1 MLTRRICH
9 VFVISLFAGFSCVSA
24 SEPHYDTIKL
34 TAETIAGANRI
45 EAYLPEIQHKN
56 IALVANHSSLVTG
69 VPLSDTLQKLGVSI
83 AKIFSPEHGFNGTKK
98 EGEIVNDE
106 IKSEYSI
113 PIISL
118 YGNKKKPS
126 VSDLDNIDLVIFDI
140 QDVGVRF
147 YTYISTLTLVMEAC
161 AENKIPLI
169 VLDRPNPN
177 GFYIDGPVLDTAFRS
192 FVGMHPVPVIYGLT
206 IGEYA
211 MMVNGENWL
220 ENGLKCDLRIIP
232 LKNYNRN
239 QIELLS
245 APPSPNLKTWQS
257 IYLYPSLCF
266 FEGTIISVGRGTEKP
281 FEVFGHPN
289 LLTGSF
295 QFVPHGDNTVL
306 ANKVC
311 YGQNLSGYAENYIFN
326 QKIIVLN
333 WLINSYNILLEGD
346 TFFNAYFDNL
356 AGTDQLRKDI
366 ISHLPEEQIRA
377 KWMSDIEVYKKIRI
391 KYLLYPDFE

>member
-1 MLTRRICH
+1 MLTRRIYR
-9 VFVISLFAGFSCVSA
+9 VFVISLFTCISCASA
-24 SEPHYDTIKL
+24 SVPQIDTLRL
-34 TAETIAGANRI
+34 TDETISGASQFSLYI
-45 EAYLPEIQHKN
+45 PDIQNKN
-56 IALVANHSSLVTG
+56 IALVANLSSHIAG
-69 VPLSDTLQKLGVSI
+69 VLLADTLQKLGVSI
-83 AKIFSPEHGFNGTKK
+83 RKIFSPEHGFKGTQK

-106 IKSEYSI
+106 TKSENSI

-126 VSDLDNIDLVIFDI
+126 VSDLKDIDLVIFDI

-161 AENKIPLI
+161 AKNNIPMI

-192 FVGMHPVPVIYGLT
+192 FIGMHPVPVVYGLT

-220 ENGLKCDLRIIP
+220 EKGLKCDLKVIP
-232 LKNYNRN
+232 LKNYKRN
-239 QIELLS
+239 QISLLPT
-245 APPSPNLKTWQS
+245 PPSPNLKSWQA
-257 IYLYPSLCF
+257 IYLYPSLCL
-266 FEGTIISVGRGTEKP
+266 FEGTCLSVGRGTDRP
-281 FEVFGHPN
+281 FEVYGHPN
-289 LLTGSF
+289 MMTGSF
-295 QFVPHGDNTVL
+295 QFIPTGENTVL

-311 YGQNLSGYAENYIFN
+311 YGQNLSGFADNYIYN
-326 QKIIVLN
+326 RKKIVLD
-333 WLINSYNILLEGD
+333 WLISSYNILSGSD
-346 TFFNAYFDNL
+346 IFFNAYFDNL

-366 ISHLPEEQIRA
+366 LSHIPESQIRE
-377 KWMSDIEVYKKIRI
+377 KWINDIEVYKKIRI